1 MNHICVRDFFIWSP
15 PWNSA
20 RDLVVHQVS
29 AVGNEEPSIQETL
42 VPWVACRAK
51 IGSFPIK
58 NEDLTIENC
67 DLSIKNDD
75 GTIKSWDLAIKK
87 CRESLAI

>member
-1 MNHICVRDFFIWSP
+1 MCARDSFIWSP

-42 VPWVACRAK
+42 VPWVALEQKLEQKLEVFPSKMK
-51 IGSFPIK
+51 I
-58 NEDLTIENC
+58 
-67 DLSIKNDD
+67 
-75 GTIKSWDLAIKK
+75 
-87 CRESLAI
+87 